1 MLIPHHKI
9 EEVLARADILAIV
22 GRSVQ
27 LKKSGRSYKGNCPF
41 HNEKSPSFYVTPE
54 RHMWK
59 CFGCGAGGD
68 AIAFL
73 MRQSRKGF
81 VDAVRDLARE
91 VSVDLGGAEDPRAVE
106 RAQVKAANEL
116 AQQHFVANLA
126 DPVKGAIGRKYLADR
141 QVSEEA
147 VVKFGLGYAVAA
159 WNDLGERIVREGALE
174 PALKAGLVAPRPKTA
189 GHYDLFRGRLM
200 IPIRSPEG
208 RTIAFGGR
216 LLEGDQGPKYLNS
229 RESALYIKGEVLFGL
244 DQAREAIRRSGVA
257 ILVEGYFDVI
267 GLHQVGVQ
275 NVVALSSTTLTEK
288 QLDLLARHGAKE
300 LLLLLDGDVA
310 GVKAVERLAG
320 PILAHSVSARVAV
333 LPEGQDPDDFANTHG
348 PSGVA
353 DLLKTAVPLTEHLL
367 QKALPQGASAPWEQ
381 KITALKALKP
391 VLESMPASLERRLFV
406 SRLATYL
413 GVPELDVERSV
424 GKGAGVQPV
433 QAQVKAVV
441 PTAKVAPPPEV
452 HVGPAEE
459 LLCALLLADG
469 TLFLAPGAEA
479 IEEIRHLGV
488 RALLEE
494 GQQGEDLT
502 EVFASMEPSLSKR
515 IQRKRGEIL
524 ARWPSEPNRREAVA
538 HAAAQV
544 RLLRVEERL
553 VELKKE
559 FARAAEA
566 GLDSE
571 EAITLGEER
580 TRLVELRNR
589 LTAQPDEL
597 GLDQPSPLAR

>member
-9 EEVLARADILAIV
+9 EEVLARADIVAIV

-73 MRQSRKGF
+73 MRQSGKGF

-116 AQQHFVANLA
+116 AQQHFVQNLA

-147 VVKFGLGYAVAA
+147 VAKFGLGYAVAA

-288 QLDLLARHGAKE
+288 QLDLLARQGAKE

-320 PILAHSVSARVAV
+320 PILAHSVSAKVAV
-333 LPEGQDPDDFANTHG
+333 LPEGQDPDDFANAHG

-353 DLLKTAVPLTEHLL
+353 DLIKTAVPLTEHLL

-391 VLESMPASLERRLFV
+391 VLEAMPASLERRLFV

-413 GVPELDVERSV
+413 GVPELDVEHSV
-424 GKGAGVQPV
+424 GKGAGVQPTPTPAKPTNV
-433 QAQVKAVV
+433 VKA
-441 PTAKVAPPPEV
+441 APLPEV

-469 TLFLAPGAEA
+469 SLFHAPGAEA
-479 IEEIRHLGV
+479 VEEIRHLAV

-494 GQQGEDLT
+494 SQKGEELT
-502 EVFASMEPSLSKR
+502 EVFAAMEPGLAKR

-538 HAAAQV
+538 NAAAQV

-571 EAITLGEER
+571 EALTLGEER
-580 TRLVELRNR
+580 SRLVELRNR

-597 GLDQPSPLAR
+597 GLDQPPSPGR